1 MIRMKNKWLSLFI
14 SKVQVVVPS
23 MSEVTQLRQQGIVIY
38 GIKKHPDGYLITIR
52 KDIAQKLGGYEV
64 VRTLSIYPAFIKIG
78 VPLLSL
84 TFALMILMG
93 RYTIGYRIDGNL
105 DDLEKAELQEFIS
118 PYFKQVGPF
127 HLLKGDLNLLRLEL
141 EDHYNEYAWINIYR
155 KGTDVVFDVY
165 DIPMNEE
172 KEEDSYS
179 NTLYAKRSGLIQNYV
194 VDSCRVLVEQNQVV
208 KEGDPLVTCNVE
220 QPYTNEIIPIDNV
233 ARGEVWANTWYEV
246 EVTAQKSYSEEMY
259 TTNKITQYVLHL
271 GGAEIELPSEELTY
285 EKYGEVIKEYNP
297 FFFSEESPLFL
308 EKRQYYEKSDIIKTN
323 TYDEIKANLMVLVK
337 NSFKQQ
343 TDGEFIIKNLE
354 IISEEETDEQIYF
367 KCHLTI
373 YENIAY

>member
-1 MIRMKNKWLSLFI
+1 MKLF
-14 SKVQVVVPS
+14 
-23 MSEVTQLRQQGIVIY
+23 
-38 GIKKHPDGYLITIR
+38 
-52 KDIAQKLGGYEV
+52 
-64 VRTLSIYPAFIKIG
+64 
-78 VPLLSL
+78 
-84 TFALMILMG
+84 
-93 RYTIGYRIDGNL
+93 
-105 DDLEKAELQEFIS
+105 
-118 PYFKQVGPF
+118 
-127 HLLKGDLNLLRLEL
+127 
-141 EDHYNEYAWINIYR
+141 
-155 KGTDVVFDVY
+155 
-165 DIPMNEE
+165 
-172 KEEDSYS
+172 
-179 NTLYAKRSGLIQNYV
+179 
-194 VDSCRVLVEQNQVV
+194 QVV

>member
-1 MIRMKNKWLSLFI
+1 MIKMKNKWLSLFI

-23 MSEVTQLRQQGIVIY
+23 ITEVTQLRQRSIVIY
-38 GIKKHPDGYLITIR
+38 EIKKHPDGYLITIR
-52 KDIAQKLGGYEV
+52 KDIADQLGGYEV
-64 VRTLSIYPAFIKIG
+64 VRTLSIYPTFMKIG
-78 VPLLSL
+78 LPIITL
-84 TFALMILMG
+84 TFCLMILMG

-105 DDLEKAELQEFIS
+105 DELEKKELQEFVS
-118 PYFKQVGPF
+118 PYFKQIGPF
-127 HLLKGDLNLLRLEL
+127 YFLKGDVDLIKLEL
-141 EDHYNEYAWINIYR
+141 ENHYNEYAWINIYR
-155 KGTDVVFDVY
+155 KGTDVVIDVY

-172 KEEDSYS
+172 KDQESYS
-179 NTLYAKRSGLIQNYV
+179 NTLYAKRSGLVKNYIV
-194 VDSCRVLVEQNQVV
+194 GSCRVLVEQNQIV

-233 ARGEVWANTWYEV
+233 AQGEVWADTWYEV
-246 EVTAQKSYSEEMY
+246 DVTAEKSYSEELY
-259 TTNKITQYVLHL
+259 TTNKNTQYVLHI
-271 GGAEIELPSEELTY
+271 GGAEFTLPAKELTF

-297 FFFSEESPLFL
+297 FFLSDESPLFL

-323 TYDEIKANLMVLVK
+323 TYDEIKANLMILVK

-367 KCHLTI
+367 KCHLTV